1 MSFTAFQQMKIDKML
16 AFSDDF
22 KKLYWRI
29 PQEFV
34 HNYYYEQF
42 LFHTADISSNIELV
56 QQYSKTKT
64 GHEMG
69 LDMKFD
75 VKMRDDGVNSL
86 LKYIANDD
94 KGRCMD
100 KRIMQITLDK
110 KKVLSFHWEFG
121 FWYFDKEH
129 QNPNSLSTCDL
140 TMKLS
145 DDKSLVFVNLSRL
158 CYRDNVPYKS
168 NLSSVFLPDGE
179 EISRTLESVN
189 LETQEVSFQENFF
202 PIGIIDSEILKT
214 YQKKGE
220 EIPLSLL
227 NLYSSN
233 TTTQDMNHS
242 QNQQEVYLGKSTK
255 DGNSRF
261 AICFKPDDF
270 VNQQYQKSFESVSSF
285 FSFGDDLVEKL
296 DSPNH
301 PLLIEISEDDY
312 QRFLSIQKEEKPLQF
327 RKK

>member
-1 MSFTAFQQMKIDKML
+1 MSFTSYQQVKIDKML
-16 AFSDDF
+16 AFSNDF

-29 PQEFV
+29 PKEFV
-34 HNYYYEQF
+34 HNYYYEMF
-42 LFHTADISSNIELV
+42 LFRTAEISSKIELA
-56 QQYSKTKT
+56 QQYSKTKN
-64 GHEMG
+64 GHDIG

-75 VKMRDDGVNSL
+75 IKKTDDSVTSL
-86 LKYIANDD
+86 LKYVENDT
-94 KGRCMD
+94 KGRCMS
-100 KRIMQITLDK
+100 KRIMKVTLDNK
-110 KKVLSFHWEFG
+110 KSLSFHQEVDFC
-121 FWYFDKEH
+121 YFDKEH
-129 QNPNSLSTCDL
+129 KDSDSLSTYDL

-145 DDKSLVFVNLSRL
+145 DNKSLVFVNLSWL
-158 CYRDNVPYKS
+158 WYRDNVPFLS

-179 EISRTLESVN
+179 EISRVIEDVN
-189 LETQEVSFQENFF
+189 LETQEVCFNEELFT
-202 PIGIIDSEILKT
+202 IGTVDSKTLKN

-220 EIPLSLL
+220 EIPFSLL
-227 NLYSSN
+227 NLSTSN
-233 TTTQDMNHS
+233 TTQDMNHS

-285 FSFGDDLVEKL
+285 FSFGYDLVEKL

>member
-1 MSFTAFQQMKIDKML
+1 MSFTSYQQVKINKML
-16 AFSDDF
+16 TFSNDF

-29 PQEFV
+29 PKEFT
-34 HNYYYEQF
+34 HNYYYEKF
-42 LFHTADISSNIELV
+42 LFHTAEISSNIELV

-75 VKMRDDGVNSL
+75 VKMRDDGVTSL
-86 LKYIANDD
+86 LKYIENDNQ
-94 KGRCMD
+94 GRCIR
-100 KRIMQITLDK
+100 KYIMKITLDNK
-110 KKVLSFHWEFG
+110 KSLSFHQYVDLWD
-121 FWYFDKEH
+121 FDKDH
-129 QNPNSLSTCDL
+129 KDPNSLSTYDL

-158 CYRDNVPYKS
+158 WYRDKVPYKS

-179 EISRTLESVN
+179 EISRVIKSIN
-189 LETQEVSFQENFF
+189 LKTQEASFKEEFL
-202 PIGIIDSEILKT
+202 PIGTVDSKILKA
-214 YQKKGE
+214 YQKKRE
-220 EIPLSLL
+220 EIPFSLINLST
-227 NLYSSN
+227 SN
-233 TTTQDMNHS
+233 TTQDANQS
-242 QNQQEVYLGKSTK
+242 QNTKEVYLGKSTK

-261 AICFKPDDF
+261 AICFKPDGF
-270 VNQQYQKSFESVSSF
+270 INQQYQKSFESVSSF

>member
-1 MSFTAFQQMKIDKML
+1 MSFTSYQQVKIDKML
-16 AFSDDF
+16 TFSNDF

-29 PQEFV
+29 PKEFT
-34 HNYYYEQF
+34 HNYYYEKF
-42 LFHTADISSNIELV
+42 LFHTAEISSNIELV

-75 VKMRDDGVNSL
+75 VKMRDDNVTSF
-86 LKYIANDD
+86 LKYIENDS
-94 KGRCMD
+94 KGRCMS
-100 KRIMQITLDK
+100 KRIMHITLDNK
-110 KKVLSFHWEFG
+110 KSLSFHWEFG
-121 FWYFDKEH
+121 CWYFDKEH
-129 QNPNSLSTCDL
+129 QNPNSLSTYDL

-145 DDKSLVFVNLSRL
+145 DDKSLVSVNLSQL
-158 CYRDNVPYKS
+158 YYHDNVAYKS

-179 EISRTLESVN
+179 EISRILESIN
-189 LETQEVSFQENFF
+189 LETQEVNFQEEFL
-202 PIGIIDSEILKT
+202 PIGTVDSKILKA
-214 YQKKGE
+214 YQKKRE
-220 EIPLSLL
+220 EIPFSLINLST
-227 NLYSSN
+227 SN
-233 TTTQDMNHS
+233 TTQDANQS
-242 QNQQEVYLGKSTK
+242 QNTKEVYLGKSTK

-270 VNQQYQKSFESVSSF
+270 VNQQYQKSFESISSF
-285 FSFGDDLVEKL
+285 FSFGYDLVEKL

>member
-1 MSFTAFQQMKIDKML
+1 MSFTSYQQVKIDKML
-16 AFSDDF
+16 AFSNDF

-29 PQEFV
+29 PKEFV
-34 HNYYYEQF
+34 HNYYYEMF
-42 LFHTADISSNIELV
+42 LFRTAEISNNIELA
-56 QQYSKTKT
+56 QQYSKTKN
-64 GHEMG
+64 GHDIG

-75 VKMRDDGVNSL
+75 IKKTDDSVTSL
-86 LKYIANDD
+86 LKYVENDT
-94 KGRCMD
+94 KGRCMS
-100 KRIMQITLDK
+100 KRIMKVTLDNK
-110 KKVLSFHWEFG
+110 KSLSFHQEVDFC
-121 FWYFDKEH
+121 YFDKEH
-129 QNPNSLSTCDL
+129 KDPDSLSTYDL

-145 DDKSLVFVNLSRL
+145 DNKSLVFVNLSWL
-158 CYRDNVPYKS
+158 WYRDNVPFLS

-179 EISRTLESVN
+179 EISRVIKSIN
-189 LETQEVSFQENFF
+189 LKTQEASFKEEFL
-202 PIGIIDSEILKT
+202 PIGTVDSKILKA
-214 YQKKGE
+214 YQKKRE
-220 EIPLSLL
+220 EIPFSLINLST
-227 NLYSSN
+227 SN
-233 TTTQDMNHS
+233 TTQDANQS
-242 QNQQEVYLGKSTK
+242 QNTKEVYLGKSTK

-285 FSFGDDLVEKL
+285 FSFGYDLVEKL

>member
-1 MSFTAFQQMKIDKML
+1 MSFTSYQQVKIDKML
-16 AFSDDF
+16 TFSNDF

-29 PQEFV
+29 PKEFT
-34 HNYYYEQF
+34 HNYYYEKF
-42 LFHTADISSNIELV
+42 LFHTAEISSNIELV

-64 GHEMG
+64 GHDIG

-75 VKMRDDGVNSL
+75 VKMRDDGVTSL

-179 EISRTLESVN
+179 EISRTLESVD

-202 PIGIIDSEILKT
+202 PIGTVDSKILKT

-220 EIPLSLL
+220 EIPSSFL
-227 NLYSSN
+227 NLSTSN
-233 TTTQDMNHS
+233 TTQDTNQS

-285 FSFGDDLVEKL
+285 FSFGYDLVEKL

-301 PLLIEISEDDY
+301 PLLIEISEYDY
-312 QRFLSIQKEEKPLQF
+312 QRFIGKKEEKPLQF

>member
-1 MSFTAFQQMKIDKML
+1 MSFTSYQQVKIDKML
-16 AFSDDF
+16 TFSNDF

-29 PQEFV
+29 PKEFV
-34 HNYYYEQF
+34 HNYYYEKF
-42 LFHTADISSNIELV
+42 LFHTAEISSNIELV
-56 QQYSKTKT
+56 QQYSKTKN
-64 GHEMG
+64 GHDIG

-75 VKMRDDGVNSL
+75 TKTTDDSVTSV
-86 LKYIANDD
+86 LKYVENDT
-94 KGRCMD
+94 KGRCMS
-100 KRIMQITLDK
+100 KCIMQITLDK

-129 QNPNSLSTCDL
+129 QNPNPLSTCDL

-145 DDKSLVFVNLSRL
+145 DDKSFVFVNLSRL
-158 CYRDNVPYKS
+158 CYRDNVPFLS

-179 EISRTLESVN
+179 EISRVIEDVN
-189 LETQEVSFQENFF
+189 LETQEVCFKEELF
-202 PIGIIDSEILKT
+202 PIGTVDSKTLKT
-214 YQKKGE
+214 YQKKRE
-220 EIPLSLL
+220 EIPFSLINLST
-227 NLYSSN
+227 SN
-233 TTTQDMNHS
+233 TTQDANQS
-242 QNQQEVYLGKSTK
+242 QNTKEVYLGKSTK

-261 AICFKPDDF
+261 AICFKPDGF

-285 FSFGDDLVEKL
+285 FSFGYDLVEKL

>member
-1 MSFTAFQQMKIDKML
+1 MSFTSYQQVKINKML
-16 AFSDDF
+16 AFSNDF
-22 KKLYWRI
+22 KKIYWRI
-29 PQEFV
+29 PKEFV
-34 HNYYYEQF
+34 HNYYYEKF
-42 LFHTADISSNIELV
+42 LFHTAEISSNIELA
-56 QQYSKTKT
+56 QQYSKTKN
-64 GHEMG
+64 GHDIG

-75 VKMRDDGVNSL
+75 TKTTDDSVTSF

-121 FWYFDKEH
+121 FWYFDKDH
-129 QNPNSLSTCDL
+129 KDPNSLSTYDL

-158 CYRDNVPYKS
+158 WYRDNVPYKS

-179 EISRTLESVN
+179 EISRVIENIN
-189 LETQEVSFQENFF
+189 LETQEVSFQEEVF

-214 YQKKGE
+214 YQKKE
-220 EIPLSLL
+220 QEISLSLL

-233 TTTQDMNHS
+233 TTTQTVNHS
-242 QNQQEVYLGKSTK
+242 QNKKEVYLGKSTK
-255 DGNSRF
+255 DGISRF
-261 AICFKPDDF
+261 AICFKPDNF

-285 FSFGDDLVEKL
+285 FSFGYDLVEKL

-301 PLLIEISEDDY
+301 PFLIELTEEDY
-312 QRFLSIQKEEKPLQF
+312 QRLLGKQEEEKSLQF

>member
-1 MSFTAFQQMKIDKML
+1 MSFTSYQQVKIDKML
-16 AFSDDF
+16 TFSNDF

-29 PQEFV
+29 PKEFT
-34 HNYYYEQF
+34 HNYYYEKF
-42 LFHTADISSNIELV
+42 LFHTAEISSNIELV

-75 VKMRDDGVNSL
+75 VKMRDDSVTSL
-86 LKYIANDD
+86 LKYIENDNQ
-94 KGRCMD
+94 GRCIR
-100 KRIMQITLDK
+100 KYIMKITLDNK
-110 KKVLSFHWEFG
+110 KSLSFHQYVDLWD
-121 FWYFDKEH
+121 FDKEH
-129 QNPNSLSTCDL
+129 KDPSSLSTYDL

-145 DDKSLVFVNLSRL
+145 DDKSLVFVNLSWL
-158 CYRDNVPYKS
+158 CYRDNVPFLS

-179 EISRTLESVN
+179 EISRVIEDVN
-189 LETQEVSFQENFF
+189 LETQEVCFKEELF
-202 PIGIIDSEILKT
+202 PIGTVDSKTLKT

-233 TTTQDMNHS
+233 TTQDMNHS

-285 FSFGDDLVEKL
+285 FSFGYDLVEKL

>member
-56 QQYSKTKT
+56 QQYSQSKN
-64 GHEMG
+64 GHDIG
-69 LDMKFD
+69 LDTQFD
-75 VKMRDDGVNSL
+75 TKKADDNVTSF
-86 LKYIANDD
+86 LKYIENDS
-94 KGRCMD
+94 KGQCMN

-110 KKVLSFHWEFG
+110 KNILSFHWEFG

-129 QNPNSLSTCDL
+129 QNPNSLSTYDL

-145 DDKSLVFVNLSRL
+145 DDKSLVSVNLSQL
-158 CYRDNVPYKS
+158 HYHDNVAYKS

-179 EISRTLESVN
+179 EISRILESVN
-189 LETQEVSFQENFF
+189 LETQEVNFQEKFF
-202 PIGIIDSEILKT
+202 PIGTVDSKILEA
-214 YQKKGE
+214 YQEKGE
-220 EIPLSLL
+220 EMPLSLL
-227 NLYSSN
+227 SLSVS
-233 TTTQDMNHS
+233 TTIGQDVNVS
-242 QNQQEVYLGKSTK
+242 QNNISAYLGKSIK
-255 DGNSRF
+255 DNTSRF

-270 VNQQYQKSFESVSSF
+270 VNEQYQKSFESVSSF
-285 FSFGDDLVEKL
+285 FSFGYDLVEKL

-301 PLLIEISEDDY
+301 PLLIEVSEEDY
-312 QRFLSIQKEEKPLQF
+312 QKIIGNQKEKSLQF

>member
-1 MSFTAFQQMKIDKML
+1 MSFTSYQQVKIDKML
-16 AFSDDF
+16 AFSNNF
-22 KKLYWRI
+22 KKIYWRI
-29 PQEFV
+29 PKEFV
-34 HNYYYEQF
+34 HNYYYEKF
-42 LFHTADISSNIELV
+42 LFHTAEISSNIELA
-56 QQYSKTKT
+56 QQYSKTKN
-64 GHEMG
+64 GHDIG

-75 VKMRDDGVNSL
+75 TKTTDDSVTSF

-121 FWYFDKEH
+121 FWYFDKDH
-129 QNPNSLSTCDL
+129 KDPNSLSTYDL

-158 CYRDNVPYKS
+158 WYRDKVPYKS

-179 EISRTLESVN
+179 EISRVIKSIN
-189 LETQEVSFQENFF
+189 LKTQEASFKEEFL
-202 PIGIIDSEILKT
+202 PIGTVDSKILKA
-214 YQKKGE
+214 YQKKRE
-220 EIPLSLL
+220 EIPFSLINLST
-227 NLYSSN
+227 SN
-233 TTTQDMNHS
+233 TTQDANQS
-242 QNQQEVYLGKSTK
+242 QNTKEVYLGKSTK

-261 AICFKPDDF
+261 AICFKPDGF
-270 VNQQYQKSFESVSSF
+270 INQQYQKSFESVSSF

>member
-1 MSFTAFQQMKIDKML
+1 MSYTSYQQVKIDKML
-16 AFSDDF
+16 TFSNDF

-29 PQEFV
+29 PKEFT
-34 HNYYYEQF
+34 HNYYYEKF
-42 LFHTADISSNIELV
+42 LFHTAEISSNIELV

-75 VKMRDDGVNSL
+75 VKMRDDGVTSL
-86 LKYIANDD
+86 LKYIENDNQ
-94 KGRCMD
+94 GRCMS
-100 KRIMQITLDK
+100 KRIMKITLDNK
-110 KKVLSFHWEFG
+110 KSLSFHQEFG

-129 QNPNSLSTCDL
+129 KDSNSLSTYDL

-145 DDKSLVFVNLSRL
+145 DDKSLVFVNLSWLR
-158 CYRDNVPYKS
+158 YRDNVPFLS
-168 NLSSVFLPDGE
+168 TLSSVFLPDGE
-179 EISRTLESVN
+179 EISRVIESVN
-189 LETQEVSFQENFF
+189 LKTQEVSFKEEFF
-202 PIGIIDSEILKT
+202 PIGTVDSKILKT

-220 EIPLSLL
+220 EIPSSFL
-227 NLYSSN
+227 NLSTSN
-233 TTTQDMNHS
+233 TTQDANHS

-285 FSFGDDLVEKL
+285 FSFGYDLVEKL

-301 PLLIEISEDDY
+301 PLLIEISEYDY
-312 QRFLSIQKEEKPLQF
+312 QRFIGKKEEKPLQF
-327 RKK
+327 KKK

>member
-1 MSFTAFQQMKIDKML
+1 MSFTSYQQVKIDKML
-16 AFSDDF
+16 TFSNDF

-29 PQEFV
+29 PKEFV
-34 HNYYYEQF
+34 HNYYYEMF
-42 LFHTADISSNIELV
+42 LFHTAEISSNIELV

-75 VKMRDDGVNSL
+75 VKMRDDGVTSL

-94 KGRCMD
+94 KGRCMS
-100 KRIMQITLDK
+100 KRIMKITLDNK
-110 KKVLSFHWEFG
+110 KSLSFHQEFG

-129 QNPNSLSTCDL
+129 KDSNSLSTYDL

-145 DDKSLVFVNLSRL
+145 DDKSLVFVTLSWLR
-158 CYRDNVPYKS
+158 YRDNVPFLS
-168 NLSSVFLPDGE
+168 TLSSVFLPDGE
-179 EISRTLESVN
+179 EISRVIESVN
-189 LETQEVSFQENFF
+189 LKTQEVSFKEELF
-202 PIGIIDSEILKT
+202 PIGTVDSSILKT

-220 EIPLSLL
+220 EIPSSFL
-227 NLYSSN
+227 NLSTSN
-233 TTTQDMNHS
+233 TTQGANLS

-285 FSFGDDLVEKL
+285 FSFGYDLVEKL

-301 PLLIEISEDDY
+301 PLLIEISEYDY
-312 QRFLSIQKEEKPLQF
+312 QRFIGKKEEKPLQF